1 MKKHFRFLSLLI
13 AMTMVLS
20 LFSMSLMATGENKS
34 LLGNSSVRKPSEG
47 GALQVIEIDGQMTL
61 TDSKD
66 RKIQLRGMSTHG
78 LQWFGEAINENAFV
92 ALSEDWES
100 NVIRLAM
107 YVGENGYSKNPGVKD
122 LVYQGIELAFE
133 HDMYVIV
140 DWHVHAPGDP
150 NAEVYSEAFNF
161 FDELSDHYKDH
172 PKFHYILWELC
183 NEPSPNSSGGNGI
196 SNDITGWQAIKSY
209 AEPIVS
215 MLREKGDN
223 IILVGTPNWSQRP
236 DLAADDPIDAENI
249 MYSLHF
255 YSGTHM
261 SSEDT
266 TDRGN
271 VMSNGRYALENGV
284 AIFATEWGTSEAN
297 GTGGPYLDKADQW
310 LDFLNS
316 NNVSW
321 CNWSLTNKNETSGAF
336 TPYIMG
342 VSEATVLDPGDDRIW
357 TAEEMSVTGEYVRAR
372 IKGIKYEPIDR
383 KLEGAFEE
391 VLWTFDDGTTQGF
404 ELNRDSPVKSVTLEN
419 RKNVLWL
426 TGMKSSND
434 TSDTEFWNNVRIS
447 SEGYSPD
454 FDIFGGDTVKM
465 DIYVEEPTTISISSV
480 PQSDSHGWTNP
491 KNALR
496 ILPREFT
503 DQGNGLYMAK
513 AVLMIGQATNIQ
525 EIASDADG
533 SVLTN
538 IVLFVGSEN
547 GGDVGIDNITFSGS
561 GASGLPP
568 LEHQIKGD
576 PKLPSDFDDFTRQG
590 WDWNTDS
597 GTKVSIKVEAANR
610 SLALCYEFAYPEIKP
625 TDNWASAPRLDLWI
639 EPLTRNN
646 YDYVVFDLYLKPT
659 KATTGEMAISCA
671 FQPPEIGY
679 WVQIPESYNIDFTKL
694 SEAELT
700 EDGLYHFLVTLDF
713 AAIESITE
721 DTPLRNMILIF
732 GDIESDFAGKV
743 YMDNVQFLTQEELD
757 ALSAPEVSATP
768 APTEQPTP
776 SPETEVTP
784 STPSKDNSLIEAA
797 VLIVAG
803 VLLMAAGIVYALRK
817 KKNAPK
823 STGEVE
829 GENIESAED
838 ERDLASEEGEIQ
850 KQPDQTEKK
859 SED

>member
-1 MKKHFRFLSLLI
+1 MKKFLKSLSFLLTV
-13 AMTMVLS
+13 AMLLTILS
-20 LFSMSLMATGENKS
+20 VSLMAAGEADS
-34 LLGNSSVRKPSEG
+34 LLGNDNVRKPSEA

-61 TDSKD
+61 ADAQG

-78 LQWFGEAINENAFV
+78 LQWFGEIINENAFV
-92 ALSEDWES
+92 SLSEDWEA

-107 YVGENGYSKNPGVKD
+107 YIGENGYAKNPEMKD
-122 LVYQGIELAFE
+122 LVYQGIEYALE
-133 HDMYVIV
+133 NDMYVIV
-140 DWHVHAPGDP
+140 DWHVLSPGDP
-150 NAEVYSEAFNF
+150 NAEIYAEAFNF
-161 FDELSDHYKDH
+161 FDELSDYYKDN
-172 PKFHYILWELC
+172 PKFHYILWEIC
-183 NEPSPNSSGGNGI
+183 NEPSPNSSGGEGLT
-196 SNDITGWQAIKSY
+196 NDEAGWQAVKSY
-209 AEPIVS
+209 AEPIVA

-223 IILVGTPNWSQRP
+223 IILVGNPNWSQRP

-255 YSGTHM
+255 YTGTHM
-261 SSEDT
+261 SSEDS

-271 VMSNGRYALENGV
+271 VMSNARYALEHGV
-284 AIFATEWGTSEAN
+284 AIFATEWGTSEATGN
-297 GTGGPYLDKADQW
+297 GGPYLDKADQW
-310 LDFLNS
+310 IDFMNT

-321 CNWSLTNKNETSGAF
+321 CNWSLTNKNETSGSF
-336 TPYIMG
+336 MPYIMG

-357 TAEEMSVTGEYVRAR
+357 TAEEMSVTGEFIRAR
-372 IKGIKYEPIDR
+372 IKGIEYEPIDR

-533 SVLTN
+533 SILTN

-639 EPLTRNN
+639 DPLIRNN

-700 EDGLYHFLVTLDF
+700 EDGLYHFFVTLDF

-721 DTPLRNMILIF
+721 DMPLRNMILIF

-743 YMDNVQFLTQEELD
+743 YMDNVKFLTQEELD
-757 ALSAPEVSATP
+757 ALTAPAATP
-768 APTEQPTP
+768 VPTQAPTVIPEPTTKE
-776 SPETEVTP
+776 ETP
-784 STPSKDNSLIEAA
+784 DKSKYDWVEPTIWVA
-797 VLIVAG
+797 AG
-803 VLLMAAGIVYALRK
+803 VLLMTGGVIYTLRK
-817 KKNAPK
+817 KKKAA
-823 STGEVE
+823 
-829 GENIESAED
+829 IA
-838 ERDLASEEGEIQ
+838 AAQ
-850 KQPDQTEKK
+850 KQGEQQSPEEN
-859 SED
+859 SERK

>member
-1 MKKHFRFLSLLI
+1 
-13 AMTMVLS
+13 
-20 LFSMSLMATGENKS
+20 
-34 LLGNSSVRKPSEG
+34 
-47 GALQVIEIDGQMTL
+47 
-61 TDSKD
+61 
-66 RKIQLRGMSTHG
+66 
-78 LQWFGEAINENAFV
+78 
-92 ALSEDWES
+92 
-100 NVIRLAM
+100 
-107 YVGENGYSKNPGVKD
+107 
-122 LVYQGIELAFE
+122 
-133 HDMYVIV
+133 
-140 DWHVHAPGDP
+140 
-150 NAEVYSEAFNF
+150 
-161 FDELSDHYKDH
+161 
-172 PKFHYILWELC
+172 
-183 NEPSPNSSGGNGI
+183 
-196 SNDITGWQAIKSY
+196 
-209 AEPIVS
+209 
-215 MLREKGDN
+215 
-223 IILVGTPNWSQRP
+223 
-236 DLAADDPIDAENI
+236 
-249 MYSLHF
+249 
-255 YSGTHM
+255 
-261 SSEDT
+261 
-266 TDRGN
+266 
-271 VMSNGRYALENGV
+271 
-284 AIFATEWGTSEAN
+284 
-297 GTGGPYLDKADQW
+297 
-310 LDFLNS
+310 
-316 NNVSW
+316 
-321 CNWSLTNKNETSGAF
+321 
-336 TPYIMG
+336 
-342 VSEATVLDPGDDRIW
+342 
-357 TAEEMSVTGEYVRAR
+357 
-372 IKGIKYEPIDR
+372 
-383 KLEGAFEE
+383 
-391 VLWTFDDGTTQGF
+391 
-404 ELNRDSPVKSVTLEN
+404 
-419 RKNVLWL
+419 
-426 TGMKSSND
+426 MKSSND

-533 SVLTN
+533 SILTN

-639 EPLTRNN
+639 DPLIRNN

-700 EDGLYHFLVTLDF
+700 EDGLYHFFVTLDF

-721 DTPLRNMILIF
+721 DMPLRNMILIF

-743 YMDNVQFLTQEELD
+743 YMDNVKFLTQEELD
-757 ALSAPEVSATP
+757 ALTAPAATP
-768 APTEQPTP
+768 VPTQAPTVIPEPTTKE
-776 SPETEVTP
+776 ETP
-784 STPSKDNSLIEAA
+784 DKSKYDWVEPTIWVA
-797 VLIVAG
+797 AG
-803 VLLMAAGIVYALRK
+803 VLLMTGGVIYTLRK
-817 KKNAPK
+817 KKKAA
-823 STGEVE
+823 
-829 GENIESAED
+829 IA
-838 ERDLASEEGEIQ
+838 AAQ
-850 KQPDQTEKK
+850 KQGEQQSPEEN
-859 SED
+859 SERK